1 MNKDHGYFDHNATTP
16 ISGAALAAWQ
26 DAATRHW
33 QNPSSLY
40 REAGEARNLL
50 EVTRETLADY
60 FGIDEAERLVF
71 TSGATEANNAVIRHL
86 AAAGGVIA
94 ISGLEHPCVQVPV
107 EALFP
112 EDRVRR
118 IPVVAG
124 TGVIDFAVL
133 GQWITDGEVHCVSVM
148 AANNETG
155 ALQPWREIAEL
166 CREAG
171 VRYHNDAAQWIG
183 KGPVAGLE
191 RCDFVTGS
199 GHKFGGG
206 KGAGFLILPEDFDE
220 IDFHGQIGGPQED
233 GRRAG
238 TEDLPGIVAMVA
250 ALTERPDA
258 ARVESG
264 EGLAAERDAFERRI
278 EKEIGCRLLAAAG
291 PRLWNTSMFVL
302 PHTKNL
308 KWLTRLSQRGFS
320 VSTGAACSA
329 GKGNPSTVMAAMG
342 LDYGEMG
349 RVIRVSGGWT
359 SGGEEWDA
367 LARALVEV
375 GRDLRDQ

>member
-206 KGAGFLILPEDFDE
+206 KGTGFLILPEDFDE